1 MSGQHGRRK
10 PRPGD
15 KALRPGVH
23 APAGFGGVVWAAEPA
38 PLTVHP
44 VTLLRC
50 HQVTAHAQNVAML
63 EQVAPW
69 VIAGPVNP

>member
-1 MSGQHGRRK
+1 MNGPHLYR
-10 PRPGD
+10 
-15 KALRPGVH
+15 
-23 APAGFGGVVWAAEPA
+23 A
-38 PLTVHP
+38 PLGTSVPVRQSLHVDGAVLMADAPPVIVHP

-69 VIAGPVNP
+69 VIAGPVTP